1 MITDLQKGE
10 LVAEFSELGDED
22 ATLQKE
28 VYAHF
33 GLLFF
38 KFSLV
43 EHSLINIVTFHHV
56 GNEQSQGKIQC
67 KFQWEKVYDSG
78 YKIAKKMTFGNLVR
92 AVGRLDEFNS
102 LKTKLSEIKECR
114 DYFAHHFFREEIG
127 LCLSDEGCW
136 HLLWEIQQLRIDLIQ
151 LDDQLRIP
159 TEQMC
164 KRLAVPILTEE
175 MLWQI
180 DREMRAEVNVSL
192 AAGNPEFG
200 WKKHNKQ

>member
-56 GNEQSQGKIQC
+56 GNEQSQGKRGG
-67 KFQWEKVYDSG
+67 S
-78 YKIAKKMTFGNLVR
+78 GNL
-92 AVGRLDEFNS
+92 
-102 LKTKLSEIKECR
+102 
-114 DYFAHHFFREEIG
+114 
-127 LCLSDEGCW
+127 
-136 HLLWEIQQLRIDLIQ
+136 
-151 LDDQLRIP
+151 
-159 TEQMC
+159 
-164 KRLAVPILTEE
+164 
-175 MLWQI
+175 
-180 DREMRAEVNVSL
+180 DRTISGVS
-192 AAGNPEFG
+192 A
-200 WKKHNKQ
+200 